1 MLHLEFAI
9 SPNQIRNMADLNLL
23 EARLGFDK
31 GAVLSRFPKGWFGEV
46 SRHLNASLNGQQVD
60 RATEKLRRIKESRL
74 VSFNREYAGTPW
86 HEAAATSH
94 QAQPFH
100 RIVDGITDDRP
111 YYISDWQSLEDDD
124 FVPNTQ
130 YARNAASLA
139 GAAKA
144 LLLDAEK
151 VTIYDN
157 YLCPTRLGCRK
168 TLLKVMC
175 LCQKPVEI
183 HVFSEE
189 EGKPDRAEREQALAQ
204 HFQGN
209 LPANIKL
216 FWYWLDDA
224 GNGLLH
230 QRGLFTGK
238 GGLIYDRGFEE
249 PRALDQRR
257 TPTTITPMPRD
268 LLEDR
273 FRLFN
278 PAQLGAGGLSLVGSV
293 WQSHS

>member
-9 SPNQIRNMADLNLL
+9 APNQIRNMADLNLL

-31 GAVLSRFPKGWFGEV
+31 GAVLSRFPKKWFNEV
-46 SRHLNASLNGQQVD
+46 SDCLNASLNGQQLD

-74 VSFNREYAGTPW
+74 VSFNRPYAGEAW
-86 HEAAATSH
+86 LEAAATSH
-94 QAQPFH
+94 QTQPFH
-100 RIVDGITDDRP
+100 RVVDGITDNRP
-111 YYISDWQSLEDDD
+111 HYISDWQSLEDDD

-130 YARNAASLA
+130 YVRNAASLA

-157 YLCPTRLGCRK
+157 YLCPTRSGCLN
-168 TLLKVMC
+168 TLSEMMS
-175 LCQKPVEI
+175 LCQKTDVEL
-183 HVFSEE
+183 HVFAEE
-189 EGKPDRAEREQALAQ
+189 EGKQDRDQRNHALMQ
-204 HFQGN
+204 LCTR
-209 LPANIKL
+209 LPANIRL

-224 GNGLLH
+224 GSGLLH

-249 PRALDQRR
+249 PRDLDQRS
-257 TPTTITPMPRD
+257 TPTTITPMPRG
-268 LLEDR
+268 LLEER
-273 FRLFN
+273 SRLFN
-278 PAQLGAGGLSLVGSV
+278 PAQLGTGLSLVGSA
-293 WQSHS
+293 WQSHP

>member
-23 EARLGFDK
+23 EARFGFDK

-46 SRHLNASLNGQQVD
+46 SRHLTALLNEQHID

-74 VSFNREYAGTPW
+74 VSFNRQYTGALW

-94 QAQPFH
+94 QAQAFH
-100 RIVDGITDDRP
+100 RIVDGVTDDRP
-111 YYISDWQSLEDDD
+111 HYVSDWQSLEDDD

-130 YARNAASLA
+130 YERDAASLA

-157 YLCPTRLGCRK
+157 YLCPTRPGCLN
-168 TLLKVMC
+168 TLSKMMSH
-175 LCQKPVEI
+175 CQKAEVEL
-183 HVFSEE
+183 HVFAEE
-189 EGKPDRAEREQALAQ
+189 EGKQDRNQRNNNLTQFSAQ
-204 HFQGN
+204 
-209 LPANIKL
+209 LPANIRL

-238 GGLIYDRGFEE
+238 GGLVYDRGFEE
-249 PRALDQRR
+249 PRDLDQRR

-273 FRLFN
+273 SRLFN
-278 PAQLGAGGLSLVGSV
+278 PAQLGAGLSLVGSV
-293 WQSHS
+293 WQSHP

>member
-9 SPNQIRNMADLNLL
+9 SPDQIRNMADLNLL

-46 SRHLNASLNGQQVD
+46 SRHLNASLNGQQID

-74 VSFNREYAGTPW
+74 VSFNRPYAGAAW

-100 RIVDGITDDRP
+100 RVVDGVTDNRP
-111 YYISDWQSLEDDD
+111 HYISDWQNLDEGD
-124 FVPNTQ
+124 FSFNTQ
-130 YARNAASLA
+130 YERNAASLA

-157 YLCPTRLGCRK
+157 YLCPTRPGCLN
-168 TLLKVMC
+168 TISEMMSLCLKAD
-175 LCQKPVEI
+175 VEVHI
-183 HVFSEE
+183 FAEE
-189 EGKPDRAEREQALAQ
+189 AGKPTRAERDQQLAQ
-204 HFQGN
+204 FCAR
-209 LPANIKL
+209 LPANIRL

-224 GNGLLH
+224 GSGLLH

-249 PRALDQRR
+249 PRDLAQRR
-257 TPTTITPMPRD
+257 TPTTLTPMPRA

-273 FRLFN
+273 ARLFN
-278 PAQLGAGGLSLVGSV
+278 PAQLGGGLSLIVPR
-293 WQSHS
+293 WQSHP